1 MHLKYEENFDLKNFT
16 SFKIGGKIS
25 KVYFPKSIEEF
36 EKIISTEDD
45 IKIFGNLSNTL
56 VSSDGYDG
64 SVIITSK
71 MDTAQI
77 EGTRVYASCG
87 IKGPKLAQLAQK
99 HGLSGF
105 EFMIGF
111 PGSLGGNVFMNA
123 SAHGQCISDNLVKVK
138 CYSKDRG
145 VFELSKDEMNFGY
158 RSSICQKESIVVLGA
173 EFELEPKSPD
183 IIQAQMNENLAFR
196 KTHQPSLA
204 IPNCGSVFKNPEGLS
219 AGKLLDEIGAKGFS
233 AGNVK
238 VWENHANFIVN
249 PEQKGTS
256 SDVLELMLKM
266 FSTVK
271 EKFEIELKPE
281 VRYLGN
287 KNTREDEICKILNI
301 K

>member
-1 MHLKYEENFDLKNFT
+1 
-16 SFKIGGKIS
+16 
-25 KVYFPKSIEEF
+25 
-36 EKIISTEDD
+36 
-45 IKIFGNLSNTL
+45 
-56 VSSDGYDG
+56 
-64 SVIITSK
+64 
-71 MDTAQI
+71 
-77 EGTRVYASCG
+77 
-87 IKGPKLAQLAQK
+87 
-99 HGLSGF
+99 
-105 EFMIGF
+105 
-111 PGSLGGNVFMNA
+111 
-123 SAHGQCISDNLVKVK
+123 
-138 CYSKDRG
+138 
-145 VFELSKDEMNFGY
+145 
-158 RSSICQKESIVVLGA
+158 
-173 EFELEPKSPD
+173 
-183 IIQAQMNENLAFR
+183 MNENLAFR

-233 AGNVK
+233 VGNVK